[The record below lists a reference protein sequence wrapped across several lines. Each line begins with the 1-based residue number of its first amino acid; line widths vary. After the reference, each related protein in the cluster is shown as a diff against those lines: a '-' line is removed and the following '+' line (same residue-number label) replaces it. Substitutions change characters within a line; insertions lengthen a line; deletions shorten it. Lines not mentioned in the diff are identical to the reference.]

1 MARDED
7 GNLLTP
13 RDLFDIGYAVGL
25 MLQPKCDL
33 LDGIEGDV
41 SDDDR
46 RALEEGYATGTAETE
61 AELKAR
67 DRADPLPPVCEDD
80 EIPF

>member
-7 GNLLTP
+7 GTILTP
-13 RDLFDIGYAVGL
+13 RDLHDIGYAVGL
-25 MLQPKCDL
+25 MLQPKASL
-33 LDGIEGDV
+33 FDGIDEL

-46 RALEEGYATGTAETE
+46 RALEEGYAVGVAETE
-61 AELKAR
+61 ADLKAR
-67 DRADPLPPVCEDD
+67 DRDEPPQPVCDDD

>member
-13 RDLFDIGYAVGL
+13 RDLFDVGYAVGL
-25 MLQPKCDL
+25 MLQPKASL
-33 LDGIEGDV
+33 TDGIDEL
-41 SDDDR
+41 SDDGR
-46 RALEEGYATGTAETE
+46 RALEEGYAVGIAETE
-61 AELKAR
+61 AELKDR
-67 DRADPLPPVCEDD
+67 DRAEPPHPVCDGD